1 MNYRTKANIPNMA
14 IWTLFSRT
22 CDLCKRVVPRMG
34 DSSMLPALRNRNKR
48 YPILL
53 FDLISTNT
61 SPSLNAEL
69 PHRYFSDTVI
79 RTTAGLPPACRLPYT
94 TTVEFHFCQIET
106 PSTLMEIVPTCF
118 QIELLIVRWQC
129 HWGCGL
135 GTDYAS
141 REPSPVG

>member
-1 MNYRTKANIPNMA
+1 MA

-34 DSSMLPALRNRNKR
+34 DSSVLPALRNRNKR

-61 SPSLNAEL
+61 GPSLNAEL

-94 TTVEFHFCQIET
+94 TTVEFYFFQIEAL
-106 PSTLMEIVPTCF
+106 STLMESVPTVSRLNF
-118 QIELLIVRWQC
+118 SSSVGNDSGVVVWGPIMPLENPPLSAEIVT
-129 HWGCGL
+129 H
-135 GTDYAS
+135 
-141 REPSPVG
+141 